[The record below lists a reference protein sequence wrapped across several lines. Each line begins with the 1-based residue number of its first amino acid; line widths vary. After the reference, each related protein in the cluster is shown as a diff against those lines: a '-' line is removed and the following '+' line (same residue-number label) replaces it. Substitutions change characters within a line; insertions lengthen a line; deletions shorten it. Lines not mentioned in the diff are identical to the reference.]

1 MERDRIGW
9 NTGDEDALDEQAWGW
24 LAQAFA
30 MPALLAT
37 PPRSL
42 SGIALPPSRLTA
54 GDELAALLGAS
65 GLRQDDGERA
75 RHAAGGGLADLLRLR
90 AGDLSS
96 APDAVL
102 YPRNEGD
109 VLAVLKLCAERGI
122 AVVPFGGST
131 GDATPARSSH
141 NAVVTLNLSGLNR
154 VTTLD

>member
-9 NTGDEDALDEQAWGW
+9 NTGDEDALDEQAWRW

-54 GDELAALLGAS
+54 GDKLAALLGPS
-65 GLRQDDGERA
+65 GLRQDEMERA
-75 RHAAGGGLADLLRLR
+75 RHATGGGLVELLRRR

-102 YPRNEGD
+102 YPRNEAD
-109 VLAVLKLCAERGI
+109 VLAVLKLCAELGI
-122 AVVPFGGST
+122 AVVPFGGGT
-131 GDATPARSSH
+131 GDVTPSRGDHS
-141 NAVVTLNLSGLNR
+141 AVVTLNLS
-154 VTTLD
+154 

>member
-9 NTGDEDALDEQAWGW
+9 NTGDEDALDEQAWRW

-54 GDELAALLGAS
+54 GDKLAALLGPS
-65 GLRQDDGERA
+65 GLRQDDMERA
-75 RHAAGGGLADLLRLR
+75 RHAAGGGLANLLRLR

-102 YPRNEGD
+102 YPRNEAD

-122 AVVPFGGST
+122 AVVPFGGGA
-131 GDATPARSSH
+131 GDATLARGGSVGES
-141 NAVVTLNLSGLNR
+141 R
-154 VTTLD
+154 